1 MTCPDCGAESAGRF
15 CNNCGKALE
24 RTAKASL
31 NVPWV
36 VAAAA
41 AGGLLVLLIVV
52 LARQQPRSSADASA
66 QQGPFSS
73 SAAGTPPD
81 ISNLTPRE
89 RFDRLYNRVM
99 AAAEK
104 GDQAT
109 VSQFTPM
116 ATMAYSQ
123 LDTVDPDARFHLAL
137 LSLHTGDPA
146 AVEALADT
154 ILQQVPGHLFA
165 YMIRGTQAR
174 FTGDSVALKQA
185 YADFL
190 GHYSA
195 EMATARPEYADHK
208 RSVDDF
214 ATAARAMK

>member
-1 MTCPDCGAESAGRF
+1 MKCANCKSESAGRY
-15 CNNCGKALE
+15 CHNCGKPLDPS
-24 RTAKASL
+24 AKASVS
-31 NVPWV
+31 VPWV
-36 VAAAA
+36 IAAAA
-41 AGGLLVLLIVV
+41 AGGLLVLLIMV
-52 LARQQPRSSADASA
+52 LARTQPGAAVGAQAPGEFNGPAAS
-66 QQGPFSS
+66 G
-73 SAAGTPPD
+73 PPD
-81 ISNLTPRE
+81 ISNMTPRE

-109 VSQFTPM
+109 VNQFTPM
-116 ATMAYSQ
+116 AVMAYSQ

-146 AVEALADT
+146 AVEALADS

-165 YMIRGTQAR
+165 FMIRGTQAR
-174 FTGDSVALKQA
+174 FANDSVALKQA

-190 GHYSA
+190 GHYDA
-195 EMATARPEYADHK
+195 EMKAARPEYTDHR

-214 ATAARAMK
+214 AAAARGAK

>member
-1 MTCPDCGAESAGRF
+1 MKCGHCGADSTGKF
-15 CNNCGKALE
+15 CHNCGKPQHPSGKPAV
-24 RTAKASL
+24 

-36 VAAAA
+36 IAAAA
-41 AGGLLVLLIVV
+41 AGGLLVLLIMV
-52 LARQQPRSSADASA
+52 LARQEPRASA
-66 QQGPFSS
+66 GSATQGPFST

-81 ISNLTPRE
+81 ISNMTPRE

-109 VSQFTPM
+109 VNQFTPM
-116 ATMAYSQ
+116 AVMAYSQ

-165 YMIRGTQAR
+165 FMIRGTQAR

-190 GHYSA
+190 GHYDA
-195 EMATARPEYADHK
+195 EMAAARPEYADHK

-214 ATAARAMK
+214 AAAARRVN

>member
-1 MTCPDCGAESAGRF
+1 MKCGNCGSESVGTY
-15 CNNCGKALE
+15 CHNCGKALNG
-24 RTAKASL
+24 TGKPSL
-31 NVPWV
+31 SVPWV

-52 LARQQPRSSADASA
+52 LARQQPGAAGGSA
-66 QQGPFSS
+66 QGPFSS

-81 ISNLTPRE
+81 ISNMSPRE

-99 AAAEK
+99 AAAES

-109 VSQFTPM
+109 VNQFTPM
-116 ATMAYSQ
+116 AVMAYSQ

-146 AVEALADT
+146 AVEAVADT

-165 YMIRGTQAR
+165 YMIRGAQAR
-174 FTGDSVALKQA
+174 FASDSVALKQA

-190 GHYSA
+190 GHYDA
-195 EMATARPEYADHK
+195 EMAAGRPEYADHK

-214 ATAARAMK
+214 AAAARAAK

>member
-1 MTCPDCGAESAGRF
+1 MKCVHCGSESAGKY
-15 CNNCGKALE
+15 CHNCGK
-24 RTAKASL
+24 SL
-31 NVPWV
+31 QAGARPGLSIPWV
-36 VAAAA
+36 IAAA
-41 AGGLLVLLIVV
+41 AGGGFLVLLIMV
-52 LARQQPRSSADASA
+52 LARQQPAAAGNSPA
-66 QQGPFSS
+66 QGPFSS

-81 ISNLTPRE
+81 ISNMSPRE

-99 AAAEK
+99 AAAEG

-109 VSQFTPM
+109 VNQFTPM
-116 ATMAYSQ
+116 AITAYSQ

-165 YMIRGTQAR
+165 YMIRGAQAR
-174 FTGDSVALKQA
+174 FAGDSVALKQA

-190 GHYSA
+190 GHYDA
-195 EMATARPEYADHK
+195 EMAAARPEYADHK

-214 ATAARAMK
+214 AAAARKVK